1 MEERSKAIQDRIR
14 EKAKELLSK
23 KAVDLIIGFGE
34 WTLPLRT
41 TPIFIRSPEGVDR
54 LIWNSFCENNLAT
67 YLHKFS
73 HFKVGI
79 VVKGCDAR
87 SITALSL
94 EKRFK
99 PDQLF
104 LMGVPCQRMV
114 DRRRVEK
121 AVKGEIL
128 CAHEQGDQII
138 VEGEDFKKILKRD
151 DFLYPS
157 CQVCTHRT
165 PTQANVLVGD
175 PIEET
180 PLIET
185 HPEVEE
191 FDKKSPEERW
201 KYFEKESSRCI
212 RCYACREA
220 CPMCYCAECFVDSS
234 NPKWMGKGLSPQDLE
249 FYHIVRAYHQT
260 GRCSGCG
267 ACERACPMEIRL
279 TYLTQKLNWDVKEL
293 FNFETGI
300 DAETPPPLSTYETE
314 DRQEF
319 IK

>member
-1 MEERSKAIQDRIR
+1 MLQEKIR
-14 EKAKELLSK
+14 EIAKELLSN

-41 TPIFIRSPEGVDR
+41 TPLFVRTSKEADR
-54 LIWNSFCENNLAT
+54 LVWNSFCENNLAT

-104 LMGVPCQRMV
+104 LIGVPCQRMV
-114 DRRRVEK
+114 DRRRVK
-121 AVKGEIL
+121 RAVAGEIIR
-128 CAHEQGDQII
+128 AHEQGDQLV

-157 CQVCTHRT
+157 CQGCIHRT
-165 PTQANVLVGD
+165 PLQANRLAGNPV
-175 PIEET
+175 EES

-185 HPEVEE
+185 HPEIKE
-191 FDKKSPEERW
+191 FEKKSPEERW
-201 KYFEKESSRCI
+201 NFFEKESSRCI

-220 CPMCYCAECFVDSS
+220 CPMCYCTECFVDSS
-234 NPKWMGKGLSPQDLE
+234 NPKWIEKGLSPSDLE

-267 ACERACPMEIRL
+267 ACERACPMDIRL
-279 TYLTQKLNWDVKEL
+279 TYLTQKLNLDVKEL
-293 FNFETGI
+293 FHFETGI
-300 DAETPPPLSTYETE
+300 DAETLPPLSTYETE
-314 DRQEF
+314 DRQDF

>member
-1 MEERSKAIQDRIR
+1 MERPKAVQDKIR

-23 KAVDLIIGFGE
+23 KEVDLIIGFGQG
-34 WTLPLRT
+34 TLPLRT
-41 TPIFIRSPEGVDR
+41 TPVFIRSPEEVDR

-73 HFKVGI
+73 QFRVGLI
-79 VVKGCDAR
+79 VKGCDVR

-94 EKRFK
+94 EKRFRTN
-99 PDQLF
+99 PILRI
-104 LMGVPCQRMV
+104 GIPCQRMV
-114 DRRRVEK
+114 DRRKLKK
-121 AVKGEIL
+121 AIKEEIL
-128 CAHEQGDQII
+128 QASEQEDQII
-138 VEGEDFKKILKRD
+138 VRGDGFQVSLNRD

-157 CQVCTHRT
+157 CQACTHRT
-165 PTQANVLVGD
+165 PIQADVLIGE
-175 PIEET
+175 PLEES
-180 PLIET
+180 PLVET
-185 HPEVEE
+185 HPEVGEFEE
-191 FDKKSPEERW
+191 MSPEERW
-201 KYFEKESSRCI
+201 KFFEKETSRCI

-220 CPMCYCAECFVDSS
+220 CPMCYCKECFVDSS
-234 NPKWMGKGLSPQDLE
+234 RPKWIEKGLAPSDLQ

-279 TYLTQKLNWDVKEL
+279 TYLTQKLNQDVKEL
-293 FNFETGI
+293 FGFETGI
-300 DAETPPPLSTYETE
+300 DSDAPPPLSTYETE